1 MEKSIFT
8 KPLFINP
15 QAYFVIPEL
24 STISKCIPFEFNNGS
39 YTFKINTNGI
49 IDTKVIN
56 TNKETILRLD
66 LILNTGNIVLGEWI
80 IGQQLSDIKINQY
93 NNIIQISLSEQP
105 SKECIFLME
114 DSSIFLMEDDNIFVM
129 ENQ

>member
-1 MEKSIFT
+1 MRESIFT
-8 KPLFINP
+8 KPLFVNP

-56 TNKETILRLD
+56 ANKETILRLD
-66 LILNTGNIVLGEWI
+66 LILNTGNVVLGEWI
-80 IGQQLSDIKINQY
+80 IDGNTDDLIINQQL
-93 NNIIQISLSEQP
+93 NIITIDKNL
-105 SKECIFLME
+105 
-114 DSSIFLMEDDNIFVM
+114 
-129 ENQ
+129 